1 MFFNVSFLNIN
12 FSLAASLAWT
22 QSPQTSH
29 PPYAVD
35 PVLIGQR
42 NFCVKSTASAVR
54 PAERWWL
61 LPKIG
66 KDITSLLSAYVVS
79 QIKVDSQIWFLA
91 QLFVQFFKLYFFGS
105 HWLYGLTNERT
116 NEHMYAEGC
125 QSATRSLPMSICECA
140 CRGIVHRTK
149 RSDCT
154 QERFERYEF
163 VHVSLCCIFM
173 YFPIWPRTISDFQ

>member
-1 MFFNVSFLNIN
+1 MLFNVSFLNIN

-22 QSPQTSH
+22 HPPQTSH

-42 NFCVKSTASAVR
+42 NFYVKSTASAVR

-61 LPKIG
+61 LRKIG

-91 QLFVQFFKLYFFGS
+91 QLFVQFLNYTFSDLTDYMA
-105 HWLYGLTNERT
+105 LRTNERSMQKASKAQLVHYPCLYVSVHV
-116 NEHMYAEGC
+116 EVSSSV
-125 QSATRSLPMSICECA
+125 QRDL
-140 CRGIVHRTK
+140 IVHRNVSNATN
-149 RSDCT
+149 SCMYHCAVFSCIFEFDL
-154 QERFERYEF
+154 ERFR
-163 VHVSLCCIFM
+163 IFN
-173 YFPIWPRTISDFQ
+173 RK